1 MVYVGDYVGATAAR
15 LHPDSWDGERTKH
28 PPLPTAIGKTQR
40 IFHGSCIFFLTAWIG
55 LLYSIVRFY

>member
-40 IFHGSCIFFLTAWIG
+40 IFSRIVHFL
-55 LLYSIVRFY
+55 LDRLDRFAI